1 MEPYFFLSYARVDDD
16 GTAIGTFYQDLRAE
30 LAARDP
36 EAATQPSFRDTE
48 RIFLGADWERV
59 LANAIAGCRAMVA
72 LYSPAYFASVYCGKE
87 WTAFRSRVTAFQA
100 DTGWDAG
107 ALLPVLWE
115 PLPGGPPP
123 PADEVQYRVPQMGER
138 YAEVGLHQLIREDP
152 HGAEYRTVVEVL
164 AGRVRQAAGRVRLPG
179 LPGLNLREFQGAF
192 PVRTTGQPPVLR
204 TVEVGP
210 AEQREPARVGADVPR
225 HVFVSYAPAE
235 RMWAEWAATELTA
248 LGYRVSLHGI
258 AAPLRGR
265 SAEAGWAAK
274 GTGRVLALLSP
285 DYLQY
290 ARSGEL
296 WRALAGREVAPGI
309 PALIPLRVKEM
320 DQALPRLFAEQPVR
334 DVVRTSAADS
344 LARLTAAVGRLPPGQ
359 VPPTDGPAPVRP
371 WRVGF
376 PGELPPV
383 LDCPARNPAFTGRDE
398 ELEVL
403 RNGFGNEP
411 ATNVQVLFGLGGVGK
426 TQTATEYAHR
436 FRSGYDVVWWIPA
449 EQIEFVGPRLAQL
462 APRIGLEGADD
473 SSDTASRVLAALR
486 AGRPYGRWLL
496 VFDNAGAPEELAGW
510 LPTGP
515 PGGHVLITS
524 RDPAWARHAGQ
535 VEVGV
540 FRRPESLLL
549 LRRLNPG
556 LAVAAADQ
564 VARSLGDLPL
574 AIAQAAA
581 WLQESGMPVAGYLEL
596 LEATLTE
603 MLERTRLPEGDYPRS
618 AAATWLLSL
627 EELRRTNARA
637 AELLELCA
645 HFGPDPIPTKAL
657 FSPLMARRLRLSHDD
672 AGARME
678 IGELVRTIHRTGLA
692 RADSSSAS
700 LTVHRLVQ
708 AVIRDQVAV
717 ERRADVRRT
726 VQLTLAG
733 AGPQEP
739 DLVGNWDGF
748 AELLPHL
755 WPSGAA
761 SSEDPEVRQ
770 WIINSVRYQWKRGM
784 DQAARELA
792 ERTLEQWDRMADD
805 GSGSGR
811 AGDPYPGMLSLQLA
825 NVLRSQG
832 EYRECHNIDHEV
844 VLRFRRELGPRH
856 PQTLIASSGLAA
868 DLRALGRFGEAR
880 ELDRATVETAEQVLG
895 KSHRRFWMMANNL
908 ALSEFLVG
916 DRQLALDLHRRAYRH
931 QHRVLG
937 AASLDT
943 LSSASSYARLLR
955 EKGQLRESLGLL
967 EETVQI
973 YRRTIG
979 ERHTDALWARR
990 NLAMTLYR
998 LGRLAQAREL
1008 GGEVYRGCT
1017 EVLGPQSPDTLAA
1030 AGSFAAALRALGEHG
1045 QAVRIAGE
1053 TYRQCRQQFGERHPM
1068 TAAVAGNLAVHLRAT
1083 GKTGEARALSQEA
1096 LAKLQAALGAD
1107 HPYLGAVMVNHATDL
1122 ALDGD
1127 RSGAARLGRRASELL
1142 TGALGPDH
1150 YDSLTAQSNLALDL
1164 AEAGLR
1170 DRAERLRAECADRAE
1185 GALGEGHPIT
1195 RAVTAGLRLDAELE
1209 PCVI

>member
-30 LAARDP
+30 VAARDP
-36 EAATQPSFRDTE
+36 EAATQPSFRDVE

-59 LANAIAGCRAMVA
+59 LARAIAGCRAMVA

-123 PADEVQYRVPQMGER
+123 PADEVQYSEPKLGER
-138 YAEVGLHQLIREDP
+138 YAEVGLRQLIREDP

-179 LPGLNLREFQGAF
+179 LPDLNLREFQGAF
-192 PVRTTGQPPVLR
+192 PVRTTGPQPDARPASVPGPPPV
-204 TVEVGP
+204 VV
-210 AEQREPARVGADVPR
+210 DVPR

-235 RMWAEWAATELTA
+235 RVWAEWAATELTA

-258 AAPLRGR
+258 GARARGR
-265 SAEAGWAAK
+265 LVEAGWAAV
-274 GTGRVLALLSP
+274 GRGRVLALLSP
-285 DYLQY
+285 DYIGY
-290 ARSGEL
+290 PRSGEL
-296 WRALAGREVAPGI
+296 WRALAGRELAPGV
-309 PALIPLRVKEM
+309 PALIPLRVREM
-320 DQALPRLFAEQPVR
+320 DRELDGALPRLFAEQRVTSLVR
-334 DVVRTSAADS
+334 SSAADS
-344 LARLTAAVGRLPPGQ
+344 AARLTSAVGRLPPGQ
-359 VPPTDGPAPVRP
+359 VPPPDGPAPVRP

-376 PGELPPV
+376 PGELPTV
-383 LDCPARNPAFTGRDE
+383 LDCPARNPAFTGRDQ

-403 RNGFGNEP
+403 RDGFAAGP
-411 ATNVQVLFGLGGVGK
+411 SDSVQVLFGLGGVGK

-436 FRSGYDVVWWIPA
+436 FRSGYDVVWWIAA

-486 AGRPYGRWLL
+486 SGRPYGRWLL

-510 LPTGP
+510 LPVGP
-515 PGGHVLITS
+515 SGGHILITS

-540 FRRPESLLL
+540 FRRPESLRL

-556 LAVAAADQ
+556 LAVAGAER

-581 WLQESGMPVAGYLEL
+581 WLQETGMPVADYLEL

-603 MLERTRLPEGDYPRS
+603 MLEATRLPEGDYPRS

-627 EELRRTNARA
+627 EELRRTNAGA

-645 HFGPDPIPTKAL
+645 HFGPEPIPTKVL
-657 FSPLMARRLRLSHDD
+657 FSPLLVRRLRLSHDD

-708 AVIRDQVAV
+708 AVIRDQVPV

-761 SSEDPEVRQ
+761 GSEDPEVRQ
-770 WIINSVRYQWKRGM
+770 WIINSVRYQWKRGLH
-784 DQAARELA
+784 QAARELA
-792 ERTLEQWDRMADD
+792 ERTLEQWDCAAADD
-805 GSGSGR
+805 GAGAGR
-811 AGDPYPGMLSLQLA
+811 TGDPYPGMLRLQLA

-832 EYRECHNIDHEV
+832 EYRESHALDEEV
-844 VLRFRRELGPRH
+844 VRRFRLELGPRH
-856 PQTLIASSGLAA
+856 PQTLIATSGLAA

-880 ELDRATVETAEQVLG
+880 ELDRATVETAEQVLT
-895 KSHRRFWMMANNL
+895 KAHRRFWMMANNL
-908 ALSEFLVG
+908 ALSEFLAG

-931 QHRVLG
+931 QRRSLG
-937 AASLDT
+937 TASLDT
-943 LSSASSYARLLR
+943 LSSATSYARLLR
-955 EKGQLRESLGLL
+955 ENGHLRESLGLL

-973 YRRTIG
+973 YRRTISD
-979 ERHTDALWARR
+979 RHTDSLWARR
-990 NLAMTLYR
+990 NLAATLYR

-1008 GGEVYRGCT
+1008 GGEVYRSCT
-1017 EVLGPQSPDTLAA
+1017 EVLGPQNPDTLAA
-1030 AGSFAAALRALGEHG
+1030 AGTFAAVLRALGEHG

-1053 TYRQCRQQFGERHPM
+1053 AHRQCRQLFGEPHPT
-1068 TAAVAGNLAVHLRAT
+1068 TAAMAGNLSIHLRAT
-1083 GKTGEARALSQEA
+1083 ARTAEARALSQEA
-1096 LAKLQAALGAD
+1096 LAKLRGVLGAD
-1107 HPYLGAVMVNHATDL
+1107 HPYLGAAMVNHASDL

-1127 RSGAARLGRRASELL
+1127 GPGAARLGRRACELL
-1142 TGALGPDH
+1142 TGALGAEH

-1164 AEAGLR
+1164 AAAGLR
-1170 DRAERLRAECADRAE
+1170 ERADRLRTECADRAQ
-1185 GALGEGHPIT
+1185 GTLGEGHPIT
-1195 RAVTAGLRLDAELE
+1195 RAVTAGVRLDAEIE